1 MSGGVAYVYKLR
13 ADRINADALKAGDLD
28 IGELEQVDEKRLRAL
43 LEQHYTET
51 GSAVAER
58 VLQNFDVE
66 VENFVRVLPSDY
78 AAVLSI
84 RSRAEENGID
94 PDHESVWQEILEVTN
109 G

>member
-13 ADRINADALKAGDLD
+13 ADHINAEALKNRELHIGDL
-28 IGELEQVDEKRLRAL
+28 ESVDLARLKQL
-43 LEQHYTET
+43 LEQHFAET

-58 VLQNFDVE
+58 ILQNFE
-66 VENFVRVLPSDY
+66 AEAKNFVRVLPSDY
-78 AAVLSI
+78 AAVLDI
-84 RSRAEENGID
+84 RDRAQKQGID